1 MNAHGASA
9 SDRAAP
15 GAAPGGEPP
24 VDEEQ
29 DELFFGISAARL
41 RARSLWASLLF
52 LLSLGLPYEVI
63 DGEPMFVW
71 QLAPE
76 LLPAAWG
83 AAFALPLAGVAIL
96 VARAATKRAAS
107 LAATVLAALASV
119 AVLRRLGS
127 ERAAWDMVAL
137 PDSLSDRPA
146 GALLALAL
154 AAAAGHLAYR
164 PRTRH
169 ATRYVVGAALAAALW
184 FYAWPGR
191 TEAPVLT
198 VLRALAA
205 MPELPDLRF
214 QIGVLLLAF
223 ISLWPLGV
231 ALASLL
237 VVKHPPAREAPWLSL
252 LATWG
257 FPGLLAML
265 AYRAIVL
272 AQGSV
277 ALLVFLGVVGTVLAT
292 VAVLSSAVA
301 VAVEAMFV
309 EHGDVAP
316 ASRTA
321 AAIEGDA
328 IDEIPR
334 GATSTSALALAGP
347 GLSPRGALGVAASA
361 TALVATL
368 QLVVSRPPEKGTDWE
383 LLRAP
388 AGAEELYGTRM
399 ASWGRARRN
408 WDFAVRREGGAEGRI
423 ELKQQGKLLIEAA
436 QELDPGLGQAV
447 KALVDES
454 DDLDLGGRRWSRLV
468 DAVNEASRKAGLP
481 YYVDPTVLT
490 GRVEGEGL
498 RRHFYV
504 HSYAIESVDR
514 YRVDGGEFATLRVR
528 AIGHSRD
535 AHARLGFSSDASPFA
550 LVVLEETERFA
561 DDWLRL
567 GAARQCTEQSVVE
580 SPLYGGLDACGERL
594 GALVERLDE
603 VGLREAV
610 LESVVRHE
618 LQHQIDGPHL
628 RLGSTVLTRLEGYG
642 PELRDRVSREA
653 SAYLAGMTASG
664 PAARISL
671 FHLAS
676 FVIVNPRSTYGLAA
690 IVVFEALGEREVVR
704 DGKLDADAF
713 WRLFHELSELDDGAL
728 VNRAKES
735 WASEYG
741 TELPEAVPLGG

>member
-1 MNAHGASA
+1 MSL
-9 SDRAAP
+9 AP
-15 GAAPGGEPP
+15 STPDADAIPDAER
-24 VDEEQ
+24 

-41 RARSLWASLLF
+41 RARSLWASLLL

-83 AAFALPLAGVAIL
+83 AAFALPLAGLAIL
-96 VARAATKRAAS
+96 VVRATSKRAAS
-107 LAATVLAALASV
+107 LAAAVLASLGSV
-119 AVLRRLGS
+119 AVLRRLGG

-164 PRTRH
+164 PRTRG
-169 ATRYVVGAALAAALW
+169 AVRYVVGAAIVSALW

-205 MPELPDLRF
+205 LPELPDLRF
-214 QIGVLLLAF
+214 QIGVLLLAL

-231 ALASLL
+231 ALASL
-237 VVKHPPAREAPWLSL
+237 VVLQHPPRKEAPWLSL

-301 VAVEAMFV
+301 VAVESLYV

-316 ASRTA
+316 ASRRSA
-321 AAIEGDA
+321 ELGGDA
-328 IDEIPR
+328 LDEMPR
-334 GATSTSALALAGP
+334 GAGASSAGALAGP
-347 GLSPRGALGVAASA
+347 GLSPRVSMAGAAGA
-361 TALVATL
+361 TLLVAGL
-368 QLVVSRPPEKGTDWE
+368 QLAISRPPDKGTDWE
-383 LLRAP
+383 LRPAP
-388 AGAEELYGTRM
+388 AGADELYGERM
-399 ASWGRARRN
+399 AAWGRARRQ

-423 ELKQQGKLLIEAA
+423 ELKQQGKQLALAA
-436 QELDPGLGQAV
+436 QELDPGLGAAV

-504 HSYAIESVDR
+504 HSYRIEGVDR

-528 AIGHSRD
+528 ALGHSRD

-580 SPLYGGLDACGERL
+580 SPLHGGLDACGERL
-594 GALVERLDE
+594 GALVDRLGE

-628 RLGSTVLTRLEGYG
+628 RLGRSVLTRLEGYG

-690 IVVFEALGEREVVR
+690 IVVFEALGDREVVR
-704 DGKLDADAF
+704 DGRLDAEAF
-713 WRLFHELSELDDGAL
+713 WKLFHELAEESDEAL
-728 VNRAKES
+728 VSRAKES

-741 TELPEAVPLGG
+741 AALPEATPFGG